1 MKIVQ
6 LITAA
11 TLFVTLTLSGCMTVD
26 PYTGEERVSKT
37 GVGMGVGAASGALI
51 GSALGHSKGAI
62 IGAGIGALAGGAIG
76 NDMDRQEAMLR
87 KHLRHSG
94 VRVVRAGNDIRLIMP
109 SDITFANNSAEIDPH
124 FYRTLSSVAAVM
136 RDFRNTTI
144 KVAGYTSSTGS
155 DTHNQILSEERATHV
170 ADFLADQG
178 VNPNRITPVGFGKR
192 YAIASNTTAEGQAQ
206 NRRVEV
212 TLHAI

>member
-6 LITAA
+6 ILTSA
-11 TLFVTLTLSGCMTVD
+11 TLAASLALSGCMTTD
-26 PYTGEERVSKT
+26 PVTGEKQVTKST
-37 GVGMGVGAASGALI
+37 IGAGIGAASGALL
-51 GSALGHSKGAI
+51 GSAIGNGKGAL

-76 NDMDRQEAMLR
+76 NDMDQQEALLR
-87 KHLRHSG
+87 RHLAHSG
-94 VRVVRAGNDIRLIMP
+94 VRVVRNGNDIRLIMP
-109 SDITFANNSAEIDPH
+109 SDITFSNNSAQIDAH
-124 FYRTLSSVAAVM
+124 FYRTLNSVASVM
-136 RDFRNTTI
+136 RDYRNTTI

-155 DTHNQILSEERATHV
+155 DMHNQVLSEERATNV
-170 ADFLADQG
+170 ANYLVAQG
-178 VNPNRITPVGFGKR
+178 VNANRVTPVGFGKR

>member
-1 MKIVQ
+1 MTIAR
-6 LITAA
+6 LIT
-11 TLFVTLTLSGCMTVD
+11 TLILLTSITLSGCVIVD
-26 PYTGEERVSKT
+26 PHTGEQRVAKSSI
-37 GVGMGVGAASGALI
+37 GVGIGAASGAFI
-51 GSALGHSKGAI
+51 GSAIGRSNGAL

-87 KHLRHSG
+87 RHLAHSG
-94 VRVVRAGNDIRLIMP
+94 VRVVRVGNDIRLIMP
-109 SDITFANNSAEIDPH
+109 SDITFANDSAQISPQ
-124 FYRTLSSVAAVM
+124 FFRTLNSVASVM

-155 DTHNQILSEERATHV
+155 DMHNQVLSEERANEV
-170 ADFLADQG
+170 ADYLINQG
-178 VNPNRITPVGFGKR
+178 INPNRVTPVGFGKR
-192 YAIASNTTAEGQAQ
+192 YAIASNTTPEGQAQ

>member
-1 MKIVQ
+1 MKLTQ

-11 TLFVTLTLSGCMTVD
+11 ILLASMTLVGCITVD
-26 PYTGEERVSKT
+26 PATGEQRLSKST
-37 GVGMGVGAASGALI
+37 MGVGLGAAGGALI
-51 GSALGHSKGAI
+51 GSALGHSQGAL
-62 IGAGIGALAGGAIG
+62 IGAGVGALAGGAIG

-87 KHLRHSG
+87 RNLAHSG

-109 SDITFANNSAEIDPH
+109 SDITFANNSAQIDPG
-124 FYRTLSSVAAVM
+124 FYGTLNSVARVM

-155 DTHNQILSEERATHV
+155 DTHNQLLSEDRASHV
-170 ADFLADQG
+170 ADYLVAQG
-178 VNPNRITPVGFGKR
+178 VNPNRVTPVGFGKR
-192 YAIASNTTAEGQAQ
+192 FAIASNTTREGQAQ

>member
-1 MKIVQ
+1 MKIVHF
-6 LITAA
+6 ITAA
-11 TLFVTLTLSGCMTVD
+11 TLFATLTLTGCMTVD
-26 PYTGEERVSKT
+26 PNTGEERVSKT
-37 GVGMGVGAASGALI
+37 GVGIGVGAASGALI
-51 GSALGHSKGAI
+51 GSALGHTQGAI

-87 KHLRHSG
+87 KNLQHSG

-109 SDITFANNSAEIDPH
+109 SDITFANNSANIDPH
-124 FYRTLSSVAAVM
+124 FYRTLSSVAGVM

-155 DTHNQILSEERATHV
+155 DTHNQILSEARATHV

-192 YAIASNTTAEGQAQ
+192 YPIASNATAQGQAL